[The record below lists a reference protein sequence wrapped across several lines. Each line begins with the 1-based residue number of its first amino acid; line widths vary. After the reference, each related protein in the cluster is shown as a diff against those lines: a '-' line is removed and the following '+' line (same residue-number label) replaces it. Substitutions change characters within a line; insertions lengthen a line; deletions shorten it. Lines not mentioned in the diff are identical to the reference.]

1 MVVKYNVK
9 TMMSLSIG
17 RSPDSRVGRHLRP
30 TRGLLSLPKVP
41 AFLQVLFLMQ
51 CGREVQG
58 GSYWILFG
66 QIDKFSYWFFVSKE
80 KA

>member
-1 MVVKYNVK
+1 MGHRCPV
-9 TMMSLSIG
+9 
-17 RSPDSRVGRHLRP
+17 PSRY
-30 TRGLLSLPKVP
+30 TRN
-41 AFLQVLFLMQ
+41 FLQVLFVMQ

-66 QIDKFSYWFFVSKE
+66 QIDKFSGFIGFYSRKVTSLVIGFFFQRK